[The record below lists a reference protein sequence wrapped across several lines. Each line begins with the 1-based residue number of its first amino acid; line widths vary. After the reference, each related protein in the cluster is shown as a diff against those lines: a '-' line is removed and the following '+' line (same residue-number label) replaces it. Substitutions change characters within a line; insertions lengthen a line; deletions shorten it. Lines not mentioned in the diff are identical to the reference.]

1 MTNSIRLLSLRRVH
15 ALVSLRLRRLW
26 RTRAALLAAALALLP
41 VLAMSPASARA
52 AFVTTTSALLT
63 AVLVCTAG
71 ALADDLESGAALL
84 LVLHEARP
92 IERVLAESLATIV
105 VVAALALI
113 ATPLVARALAG
124 AGLRML
130 LVGGFWTAS
139 LVLSWTFLVVLLGCA
154 LPGKGNA
161 LVLIVPLA
169 AFAIPAAALPLAD
182 VPTWLARAVRFTWNL
197 LPLQAHATAIVDAL
211 VAQTPLPS
219 TARWVLLA
227 SPPLYLTAAVR
238 ALSRAEPARRFAQ

>member
-1 MTNSIRLLSLRRVH
+1 MKNGTRLLSLCRVH
-15 ALVSLRLRRLW
+15 ALLSLRLRRLW
-26 RTRAALLAAALALLP
+26 RTRAAILAAALALLP
-41 VLAMSPASARA
+41 VLAMSPTSARA

-92 IERVLAESLATIV
+92 IERVLAESLATIG

-113 ATPLVARALAG
+113 AMPLVSRALAG

-130 LVGGFWTAS
+130 LIGGFWAAT

-169 AFAIPAAALPLAD
+169 AVAIPAAALPLAD
-182 VPTWLARAVRFTWNL
+182 LPAWLARAVRFTWNL
-197 LPLQAHATAIVDAL
+197 LPLQAHATGIVDAL
-211 VAQTPLPS
+211 VAQTPLPT

-227 SPPLYLTAAVR
+227 SPPLYLAAAVR
-238 ALSRAEPARRFAQ
+238 ALSRVEPARRFTQ

>member
-1 MTNSIRLLSLRRVH
+1 MKIGIRFLSLRRVH

-26 RTRAALLAAALALLP
+26 RTRAAVLAAALALLP
-41 VLAMSPASARA
+41 LLATSPTGARA
-52 AFVTTTSALLT
+52 AFVTMTGALLT

-92 IERVLAESLATIV
+92 IERALAESLATVV
-105 VVAALALI
+105 VVATLALI
-113 ATPLVARALAG
+113 AMPLVARELAG
-124 AGLRML
+124 AGLRL
-130 LVGGFWTAS
+130 LVVGGFWTAT
-139 LVLSWTFLVVLLGCA
+139 LVLAWTFLVVLLGCA

-169 AFAIPAAALPLAD
+169 AFAIPASSLPLDDLPA
-182 VPTWLARAVRFTWNL
+182 WLAGAVRFTWNL
-197 LPLQAHATAIVDAL
+197 LPLQAHATGIVDAL
-211 VAQTPLPS
+211 VAKAPLPT

-227 SPPLYLTAAVR
+227 SPPVYLAAVVR

>member
-1 MTNSIRLLSLRRVH
+1 MKNSIRLLSLHRVH

-26 RTRAALLAAALALLP
+26 RTRAAILAAALALLP
-41 VLAMSPASARA
+41 VLAMSPTSARA

-92 IERVLAESLATIV
+92 IERVLAESLATIG

-113 ATPLVARALAG
+113 AIPLVARALAG

-130 LVGGFWTAS
+130 LVGGCWTAT
-139 LVLSWTFLVVLLGCA
+139 LVLAWTFLVVLLGCA

-169 AFAIPAAALPLAD
+169 AFAIPAAALPLD
-182 VPTWLARAVRFTWNL
+182 DFPTWLARAVRFTWNL

-211 VAQTPLPS
+211 VAQAPLPT
-219 TARWVLLA
+219 TARCVLLA
-227 SPPLYLTAAVR
+227 SPPVYLAAAVR

>member
-1 MTNSIRLLSLRRVH
+1 MTTGIRRVSRRRVR
-15 ALVSLRLRRLW
+15 ALLSLRLRRLW

-41 VLAMSPASARA
+41 VLATSPTNARA
-52 AFVTTTSALLT
+52 AFVTTTGALLT

-84 LVLHEARP
+84 LVLHGARP

-113 ATPLVARALAG
+113 AMPLVARALAG
-124 AGLRML
+124 AGLRTL
-130 LVGGFWTAS
+130 IVGGFWTAS
-139 LVLSWTFLVVLLGCA
+139 LVLSWTILVVLLGCF

-169 AFAIPAAALPLAD
+169 AFTIPAVALPLAD
-182 VPTWLARAVRFTWNL
+182 VPTWLARAVRVAWNL

-219 TARWVLLA
+219 TPRWVLLA
-227 SPPLYLTAAVR
+227 SPPLYLAAAVR
-238 ALSRAEPARRFAQ
+238 ALSRVEPARRFTQ